1 MNYRTFLDLRAALK
15 ICAERKM
22 SKKLSRL
29 RVETMAMMKLFWLI
43 YYYEVAEKR
52 HSCFESL
59 ISMNEVL
66 LIN

>member
-1 MNYRTFLDLRAALK
+1 
-15 ICAERKM
+15 M
-22 SKKLSRL
+22 SKKLGPL

>member
-43 YYYEVAEKR
+43 YYEVAEKR